1 MNIIEQLKQNE
12 KPFGLMSREMQDKAE
27 EIGKE
32 HFVWWQDTRWRGT
45 APTFSFSNNVYRLKS
60 SYTEKPKVIELEI
73 KPQKGV
79 LVIGSP
85 SHGYALYTD
94 APALCPEDGCYFA
107 GFKYSR
113 DVTSFAPVRW
123 MTRHGGY
130 QYTPLKQQPD
140 WTIDRP
146 VAALFAEELK

>member
-73 KPQKGV
+73 YKSGRGLWIQSNDRP
-79 LVIGSP
+79 
-85 SHGYALYTD
+85 HLYTN
-94 APALCPEDGCYFA
+94 APALCPEPGYYFA
-107 GFKYSR
+107 GFKYSDGIVAR
-113 DVTSFAPVRW
+113 NTTRWVAPNGCV
-123 MTRHGGY
+123 MYCHT
-130 QYTPLKQQPD
+130 QDLSS

-146 VAALFAEELK
+146 VAALFERGE